1 MITSGKNKKIISIVG
16 AVIILAGLVFW
27 ATCFAQAAT
36 SQSVSPLGNSDV
48 DKSETAIGDLAADS
62 IRALTKSDVAFVA
75 ASELKPRTTPIPAGK
90 ILGSDITD
98 LVSYSDDPLAVMRL
112 TGAQIQQALEKAV
125 SIYPQ
130 PNLGFLQVSGIKF
143 TFSTGTASGS
153 RVKSVT
159 FNGAPID
166 PAGSYTVAVTNSM
179 ANGALGYW
187 KVWSKDNVVQ
197 RLQDA
202 TMVKAINDYL
212 TNNASINY
220 GTLDRI
226 SAK

>member
-1 MITSGKNKKIISIVG
+1 MITGGKNRKIISILG
-16 AVIILAGLVFW
+16 AAAILAGLILW
-27 ATCFAQAAT
+27 AACFAQAAT

-48 DKSETAIGDLAADS
+48 DKNETAIGDLAADS
-62 IRALTKSDVAFVA
+62 LRAMTKADVAFVA
-75 ASELKPRTTPIPAGK
+75 ASELKPKSTPIPAGK
-90 ILGSDITD
+90 VSGSDFSD

-112 TGAQIQQALEKAV
+112 SGAQIQQALEKAV

-130 PNLGFLQVSGIKF
+130 PNLGFMQVSGIKF
-143 TFSTGTASGS
+143 TFSASAESGS
-153 RVKSVT
+153 RIKSIT
-159 FNGAPID
+159 FNGSPMD

-202 TMVKAINDYL
+202 TLVKAINDYL
-212 TNNASINY
+212 ANNASINY